1 LPHIRQKTRQH
12 PGQTRVSA
20 IFLSRYSS
28 MKPMNLKVWC
38 AILALLAALAVAWKV
53 LEPEEVVAAAVIQPQ
68 PRHPNEKPRAIP
80 KSSVPKLFQPVPIL
94 ENSQVEP
101 RVLEI
106 SKTHPRYL
114 DWSLDELESY
124 LEEQKSVLTSSEMFA
139 RLAYILPDPVGSK
152 PGLNR
157 LLPGSIS
164 VADQARLCLKYAD
177 SEDHMALFSGFW
189 ARCRDAA
196 SGYPDYEFLGEVTS
210 VLEPGHL
217 RNTMV
222 RQQVFHCFSDY
233 ERMLELFGSEDPI
246 NGIFPNFVIM
256 AGDEK
261 HIVDGLNASF
271 KKIAEMKQADK
282 SELSELVL
290 NSNIEKVV
298 QSKMI
303 EYITNSVR

>member
-1 LPHIRQKTRQH
+1 
-12 PGQTRVSA
+12 
-20 IFLSRYSS
+20 
-28 MKPMNLKVWC
+28 MKQLNLKVWC

-53 LEPEEVVAAAVIQPQ
+53 LKPEEAVDAAATP
-68 PRHPNEKPRAIP
+68 PPSRRSNEKPRAIS
-80 KSSVPKLFQPVPIL
+80 KNSVPKLFQPVTIL
-94 ENSQVEP
+94 EDSQGGP

-164 VADQARLCLKYAD
+164 VADQARMCLKYAD
-177 SEDHMALFSGFW
+177 SDDHMALFSGFL
-189 ARCRDAA
+189 ARCRDTA

-210 VLEPGHL
+210 VLEPGQL

-233 ERMLELFGSEDPI
+233 ERMLELLGSEDPI

-271 KKIAEMKQADK
+271 EKITKMKQAEK
-282 SELSELVL
+282 SVL
-290 NSNIEKVV
+290 IDMVSNSNIEESV
-298 QSKMI
+298 QAKMI
-303 EYITNSVR
+303 EYINNSVR